1 MFLETSQDI
10 FYIVLSL
17 AVVWFTVFLCWLLYQ
32 AARFLR
38 NANDI
43 VENVNKKINLI
54 ADAVEFMRDRVDK
67 ATGHMG
73 TVSKMI
79 SKIVEKFI
87 FGKLAEKIGNKLS
100 GDDKKENKD
109 SESNQEEQKD

>member
-10 FYIVLSL
+10 FYIVLSFS
-17 AVVWFTVFLCWLLYQ
+17 VIWFTVFLCWLLYQ

-43 VENVNKKINLI
+43 VESIDEKMEII
-54 ADAVEFMRDRVDK
+54 TEAVQFIRERVDK

-73 TVSKMI
+73 TVSKMV
-79 SKIVEKFI
+79 SKLVEKFVV
-87 FGKLAEKIGNKLS
+87 GKLAEKFEEKFLG
-100 GDDKKENKD
+100 
-109 SESNQEEQKD
+109 QEEQDENEEDKN